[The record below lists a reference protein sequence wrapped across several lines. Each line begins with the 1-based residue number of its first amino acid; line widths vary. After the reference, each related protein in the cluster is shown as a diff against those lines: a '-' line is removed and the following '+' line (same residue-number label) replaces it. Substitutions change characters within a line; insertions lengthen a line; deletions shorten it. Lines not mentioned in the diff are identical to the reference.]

1 MRKEQT
7 FEFTREEFLKRLG
20 FLEDDILVDVFT
32 WQFMEDERKIKVRIN
47 RNFPET
53 AKKPSP

>member
-1 MRKEQT
+1 MRKECI

-20 FLEDDILVDVFT
+20 FLEDDILVDVFV

-47 RNFPET
+47 RNFPEKK
-53 AKKPSP
+53 AKP